1 MVVKFS
7 FLGIVKNE
15 FCSTTH
21 CGLRRTSSSI
31 FFIGAVAT
39 SYQSETVGGRNPAAV
54 DMVKIEYPLF
64 TRFSTSQVSSS
75 ITASL
80 LSDFCF
86 HDQTLKDLKSWL
98 VVEPTH

>member
-1 MVVKFS
+1 MVKFS

-21 CGLRRTSSSI
+21 RGSEEHHPAFL
-31 FFIGAVAT
+31 FIGAVAT
-39 SYQSETVGGRNPAAV
+39 SCQSDTVGGRNPAPV
-54 DMVKIEYPLF
+54 DMVRIEYPLF
-64 TRFSTSQVSSS
+64 TRFYTSQVSSS

-80 LSDFCF
+80 LSVFCF

-98 VVEPTH
+98 VVEPPI